1 MTLREEVVNLSE
13 DRLDEDLITVAG
25 LAVLATALGL
35 SAAAGIE
42 AIVNKIKSKNW
53 EKAEKVQALEK
64 QAWRDSGNVVTGFD
78 VTKDHF
84 KTFVIPSEDFI
95 MKFARKRIVVAAAL
109 KKVFILDDFGFKEFK
124 EELKSILVKR
134 YKELLSNLNLP
145 RDEKIKKLLEKKLSV
160 EFYCR
165 GIVALTKEQKK
176 EIEETIKSAVREAG
190 LERFKFKMFSETY
203 R

>member
-1 MTLREEVVNLSE
+1 MTLREEVLNLSE
-13 DRLDEDLITVAG
+13 DRLDESVTLGMIT
-25 LAVLATALGL
+25 LATLLGL
-35 SAAAGIE
+35 GATATIAAIAD
-42 AIVNKIKSKNW
+42 KIKTKNW
-53 EKAEKVQALEK
+53 EKAERVQALEK
-64 QAWRDSGNVVTGFD
+64 QAWRASGDVITGFD
-78 VTKDHF
+78 ITKDHF

-109 KKVFILDDFGFKEFK
+109 RKVFVLDDFEFKEFK

-165 GIVALTKEQKK
+165 GIVAFTKEQKK
-176 EIEETIKSAVREAG
+176 EIEDTIKEAVKEAG
-190 LERFKFKMFSETY
+190 LEKFKFKMLSETY